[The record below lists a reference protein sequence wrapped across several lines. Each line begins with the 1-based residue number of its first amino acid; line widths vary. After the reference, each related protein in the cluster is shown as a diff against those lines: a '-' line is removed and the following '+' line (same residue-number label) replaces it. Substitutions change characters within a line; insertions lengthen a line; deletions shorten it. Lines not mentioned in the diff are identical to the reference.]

1 MEKQHRKRVLSFVL
15 ASAMVFTTAFGSG
28 GIRSF
33 AAEEDEFVEVEVPNG
48 DFESG
53 ETVWTFTGE
62 ISNLDYQRRYDE

>member
-53 ETVWTFTGE
+53 ETV
-62 ISNLDYQRRYDE
+62 

>member
-48 DFESG
+48 MDIYRRNIESG
-53 ETVWTFTGE
+53 LLLE
-62 ISNLDYQRRYDE
+62 IVYQRRYDE